1 MAKKKKKQKTLDDKI
16 KKSIKTMDVI
26 LIIVGIIL
34 VAFTTMMI
42 LLHLWTGSI
51 PDTLCTCVFA
61 TLGCECG
68 VMGWIKTNKNKYYNR
83 ELNKENG
90 RPTDEIPDGPVD
102 APGNNFEEFESVE
115 NNIDLEEED
124 LDE

>member
-1 MAKKKKKQKTLDDKI
+1 MAAKKRQKNLDAKI
-16 KKSIKTMDVI
+16 QKSIKTMDII

-34 VAFTTMMI
+34 VSFTITMI
-42 LLHLWTGSI
+42 WVHVVTGSI

-68 VMGWIKTNKNKYYNR
+68 VMGWIKTNKNRYYNR

-90 RPTDEIPDGPVD
+90 RPTDANPSVD
-102 APGNNFEEFESVE
+102 DAEVE
-115 NNIDLEEED
+115 GFDSAANILNPEEED

>member
-1 MAKKKKKQKTLDDKI
+1 MAAKKSQKNLDDKI
-16 KKSIKTMDVI
+16 KKSIKTMDII
-26 LIIVGIIL
+26 LIIVGIML
-34 VAFTTMMI
+34 VSFTITMI
-42 LLHLWTGSI
+42 WVHVTTGSI

-90 RPTDEIPDGPVD
+90 RPTDSISD
-102 APGNNFEEFESVE
+102 APIEDADRVDSDEDIFNP
-115 NNIDLEEED
+115 EEED
-124 LDE
+124 